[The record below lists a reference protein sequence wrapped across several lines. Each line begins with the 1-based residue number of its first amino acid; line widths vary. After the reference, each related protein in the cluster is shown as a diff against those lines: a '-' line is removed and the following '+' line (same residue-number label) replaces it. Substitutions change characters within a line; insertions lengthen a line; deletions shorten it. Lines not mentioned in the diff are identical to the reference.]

1 VRVLQCPVCKTA
13 AKGVVFAVWGACPRC
28 GAPWN
33 GDFPLEQKENGV
45 EHEILQAM
53 AQIRGYVL
61 DHYGE
66 NSRSGRI
73 GLGTFA
79 LLAQLEGQILC
90 EMEAEYGADP
100 LRASK
105 SL

>member
-1 VRVLQCPVCKTA
+1 MSRTVELWCGVCGRRTRRVFDRADWAICPHC
-13 AKGVVFAVWGACPRC
+13 GVDV
-28 GAPWN
+28 
-33 GDFPLEQKENGV
+33 GDSRKENGV
-45 EHEILQAM
+45 EHEVLQAM

-79 LLAQLEGQILC
+79 LLAQLEGQILS
-90 EMEAEYGADP
+90 EMEAEYGAAP
-100 LRASK
+100 VSVPKVR
-105 SL
+105 